1 MSIRAV
7 IFDLD
12 GVITDTAV
20 YHAQAWQTLA
30 NSLGIAFD
38 DNDNEALKGVDRM
51 ASLDFILAKGQIEKT
66 IFEKQALADQKNHH
80 YRSLIASMTTTDIL
94 PGAAQLLQNLRQH
107 GLLLGLA
114 SSSKN
119 AALVLD
125 RLDIGHYF
133 DYVADAQLIKNNKP
147 DPEIF
152 LTVAK
157 ALQVPARYCVGIE
170 DSGAGVKAINAA
182 NMLSVGIGNHAYL
195 SHANLIYSSLEHFD
209 LDEVKRTIISTAII

>member
-30 NSLGIAFD
+30 NSLGIPFD

-66 IFEKQALADQKNHH
+66 IFEKQVLADQKNHH

-157 ALQVPARYCVGIE
+157 ALEVPARHCVGIE

-182 NMLSVGIGNHAYL
+182 NMLSVGIGNLTYL

-209 LDEVKRTIISTAII
+209 LDEVKRTIPKIL